1 MACEKEE
8 HLVNKNN
15 EQLPQNPKDMVQN
28 KFIFQWDTLIDDSK
42 NDDEFFIGNQYIGVQ
57 RWECLAT
64 SPHIY
69 VGATFP
75 KSSFATTFDRE
86 NIDKKHPIDLTFNFP
101 IPYITC
107 MEDVKGSEYLQKI
120 KEALKSKEFQS
131 YTSPQRPYII
141 KFAELKSLSNIE
153 NCFPYNKEFGNALKK
168 IAQQEFNMKNIKS
181 LCISEVIFK
190 GFTISMDVPSDGLFI
205 APPSS
210 LEELVYIRTLTY
222 GVTAYFVIASNN
234 SYQNVLEAFKNSF
247 MDEYYNPNGTLHE
260 SQIILLTISDINQ
273 EASIKLTFND
283 LNRFLKNPFIN
294 GNTYGYPI
302 YCEAFFVKKIKSS
315 QEKTKNY
322 Y

>member
-15 EQLPQNPKDMVQN
+15 EQLPQNPKDTVQN
-28 KFIFQWDTLIDDSK
+28 KFIFQWDTLI
-42 NDDEFFIGNQYIGVQ
+42 
-57 RWECLAT
+57 
-64 SPHIY
+64 
-69 VGATFP
+69 
-75 KSSFATTFDRE
+75 DRE

-247 MDEYYNPNGTLHE
+247 MDEYYNPNGT
-260 SQIILLTISDINQ
+260 ITRIPNY
-273 EASIKLTFND
+273 
-283 LNRFLKNPFIN
+283 FIN
-294 GNTYGYPI
+294 DIRYKPRSI
-302 YCEAFFVKKIKSS
+302 YKINIQRLK
-315 QEKTKNY
+315 
-322 Y
+322 